1 MSTQTHE
8 SIPST
13 WVDERDVPFFRL
25 TARLFSSPFV
35 AGAGVLL
42 ASYDVDE
49 PSAGSLPALG
59 ADEEIA
65 QRTTATDLTAPVN
78 NS

>member
-8 SIPST
+8 SVPST
-13 WVDERDVPFFRL
+13 WVDERDLPFFRL
-25 TARLFSSPFV
+25 TARLFSSAFV

-49 PSAGSLPALG
+49 PATGSLPALC
-59 ADEEIA
+59 ADEA
-65 QRTTATDLTAPVN
+65 AHRTTTTDLTAPVN